1 MQNNL
6 TTVEQL
12 NALNAK
18 ICELL
23 QVNADKAETVVSETL
38 QQIVALEF
46 YNNLALSIVLTLIS
60 FLLCY
65 VIVKLVNKVFIDGE
79 SPEQAV
85 FIVMLGGA
93 IFGLAFALAHSIM
106 SVIPA
111 LIKASVA
118 PNLIIIEKLGD
129 VIK

>member
-1 MQNNL
+1 M
-6 TTVEQL
+6 
-12 NALNAK
+12 
-18 ICELL
+18 
-23 QVNADKAETVVSETL
+23 
-38 QQIVALEF
+38 EF
-46 YNNLALSIVLTLIS
+46 YNNLVLSIVLTLIS

-65 VIVKLVNKVFIDGE
+65 VIVKLVNKVFIEGD

-85 FIVMLGGA
+85 FIVMLGGS
-93 IFGLAFALAHSIM
+93 IFGLAFALAHLIM

-118 PNLIIIEKLGD
+118 PNLIIIEKLGE

>member
-12 NALNAK
+12 NALSAK

-23 QVNADKAETVVSETL
+23 QVNADKAETVVPETL

-46 YNNLALSIVLTLIS
+46 YNNLALCIVLTLIS

-65 VIVKLVNKVFIDGE
+65 VIVKLVPKVFIEGD

-85 FIVMLGGA
+85 FIVMLGGLM
-93 IFGLAFALAHSIM
+93 FGLAFALAHLIM
-106 SVIPA
+106 SVIPT

-118 PNLIIIEKLGD
+118 PNLIIIEKLGE
-129 VIK
+129 VIQ

>member
-12 NALNAK
+12 NALSAK

-23 QVNADKAETVVSETL
+23 QVNADKAETVVPETL

-46 YNNLALSIVLTLIS
+46 YNNLVLSIVLTLIS

-65 VIVKLVNKVFIDGE
+65 VIVRLVRKIFIEGD
-79 SPEQAV
+79 SSEQAI
-85 FIVMLGGA
+85 FIVMLGVLM
-93 IFGLAFALAHSIM
+93 FGLAFALVHLIV
-106 SVIPA
+106 SVIPT

-118 PNLIIIEKLGD
+118 PNLIIIEKLGE
-129 VIK
+129 VIQ

>member
-12 NALNAK
+12 DALSAK

-23 QVNADKAETVVSETL
+23 QVNADKAETVVPETL

-46 YNNLALSIVLTLIS
+46 YNNLVLSIVLTLIS

-65 VIVKLVNKVFIDGE
+65 VIVRLVRKIFIEGD
-79 SPEQAV
+79 SSEQAI
-85 FIVMLGGA
+85 FIVMLGVLM
-93 IFGLAFALAHSIM
+93 FGLAFALVHLIV
-106 SVIPA
+106 SVIPT

-118 PNLIIIEKLGD
+118 PNLIIIEKLGE
-129 VIK
+129 VIQ

>member
-23 QVNADKAETVVSETL
+23 QVNADKAETVVPETL
-38 QQIVALEF
+38 QQIVALEL
-46 YNNLALSIVLTLIS
+46 YNNLALFIVLTLIS

-65 VIVKLVNKVFIDGE
+65 VIVKLVHKVFIEGE
-79 SPEQAV
+79 YPEQAV

-93 IFGLAFALAHSIM
+93 IFGLSFALTHLIK

-111 LIKASVA
+111 FVKASVA
-118 PNLIIIEKLGD
+118 PNLIIIEKLGE

>member
-12 NALNAK
+12 DALSAK

-23 QVNADKAETVVSETL
+23 QVNADKAETVVPETL

-46 YNNLALSIVLTLIS
+46 YNNLTLSIVLTLIS

-65 VIVKLVNKVFIDGE
+65 VIVRLVRKIFIEGD
-79 SPEQAV
+79 SSEQAI
-85 FIVMLGGA
+85 FIVMLGVLM
-93 IFGLAFALAHSIM
+93 FGLAFALVHLIV
-106 SVIPA
+106 SVIPT

-118 PNLIIIEKLGD
+118 PNLIIIEKLGE

>member
-12 NALNAK
+12 DALSVK

-23 QVNADKAETVVSETL
+23 QVNADKSETVVPETL

-46 YNNLALSIVLTLIS
+46 YNNLALCIVLTLIS

-65 VIVKLVNKVFIDGE
+65 VIVKLVHKVFTEGD
-79 SPEQAV
+79 SSEQAI
-85 FIVMLGGA
+85 FIVMIGGLS
-93 IFGLAFALAHSIM
+93 FGLAFALVHLII
-106 SVIPA
+106 SVIPT
-111 LIKASVA
+111 LVKASVA
-118 PNLIIIEKLGD
+118 PNLIIIEKLGE
-129 VIK
+129 VIQ

>member
-12 NALNAK
+12 DALSVK

-23 QVNADKAETVVSETL
+23 QVNADKAETVVPETL

-46 YNNLALSIVLTLIS
+46 YNNLALCIVLTLIS

-65 VIVKLVNKVFIDGE
+65 VIVKLVRKIFIEGD
-79 SPEQAV
+79 SPEQAI
-85 FIVMLGGA
+85 FIVLLGSLM
-93 IFGLAFALAHSIM
+93 FGLTFALVHLIM
-106 SVIPA
+106 SVIPT

-118 PNLIIIEKLGD
+118 PNLIIIEKLGE